1 MFQHHLNVV
10 DLRPTVGIRQGRL
23 LGREDVGV
31 EPRPPLQVAQAH
43 SGISAHLFQ
52 GDVKLGRP
60 ANPK

>member
-31 EPRPPLQVAQAH
+31 EPRPPLQVAQAVAG
-43 SGISAHLFQ
+43 SFLHLE
-52 GDVKLGRP
+52 GEVKLGSCMI
-60 ANPK
+60 